1 MYTRHG
7 HQITGTPVE
16 GERPLAVAR
25 CGGPKLCRQ
34 CYADVARHTMQAEP
48 SDFTVELGTNTM
60 QAFERVIALGLE
72 QRPLPQAQQAR
83 VLSITNLNTPAAIQK
98 VSEVLDGS
106 LSVLDRDNGSLLQEL
121 LNAGIEFYY
130 NPNA

>member
-7 HQITGTPVE
+7 HQNPFTPVE

-34 CYADVARHTMQAEP
+34 CYGEVARYKLQAEP
-48 SDFTVELGTNTM
+48 AGLTVELGPQTM
-60 QAFERVIALGLE
+60 QAIERVIALGLE
-72 QRPLPQAQQAR
+72 QRPLPRAR
-83 VLSITNLNTPAAIQK
+83 ARFTNLNTPAAIQK

-106 LSVLDRDNGSLLQEL
+106 VSVLDRDDGSLLQEL
-121 LNAGIEFYY
+121 LEAGIEFYY

>member
-7 HQITGTPVE
+7 HQIPGTPVE

-34 CYADVARHTMQAEP
+34 CYGDVARHTMQAEP
-48 SDFTVELGTNTM
+48 SDFVVELGPQTM
-60 QAFERVIALGLE
+60 RAFERVIALGLE
-72 QRPLPQAQQAR
+72 QRYAKPRAQF
-83 VLSITNLNTPAAIQK
+83 TNLNTPAAIQK

-106 LSVLDRDNGSLLQEL
+106 MSVLDQDNGSLLQEL
-121 LNAGIEFYY
+121 IDAGIEFYY

>member
-7 HQITGTPVE
+7 HQIPTTPVE
-16 GERPLAVAR
+16 GEYPLAVAR

-34 CYADVARHTMQAEP
+34 CYSDVVRYKTQAEP
-48 SDFTVELGTNTM
+48 SDFVVELGPQTM
-60 QAFERVIALGLE
+60 RAFERAIALGLE
-72 QRPLPQAQQAR
+72 QRPLPKARAQF
-83 VLSITNLNTPAAIQK
+83 TNLNTPAAIQK

-106 LSVLDRDNGSLLQEL
+106 VSVLDQDDGSLLQEL

-130 NPNA
+130 NPDA